1 MATEADVTCPVC
13 QGTTKEP
20 SVVIP
25 CRHQFCLGCIM
36 RWAAR
41 NATCP
46 LCRQKITSVR
56 YSIWAEDDF
65 MEVQIIR
72 PAEPQNYN
80 QQDEQEAAVPVPQP
94 VVSGLLPEQWAA
106 LFRDHPTIISPL
118 RPWVRQQAREL
129 FGAAWWQQDML
140 EANVVAWLCLF
151 GLHEQALVGV
161 LQPFLQGHTMSF
173 VQQLIARTVEMCIN
187 NFIERLRLLEPPPA
201 SQQRN
206 SPEVDIE
213 GSQDSSEA
221 EDSPAATPSPAASP
235 RATPVIS
242 ELSSSS
248 PESSDTEELPSTSS
262 AALRGDPGHPAT
274 APDLTEQE
282 EPCSEPGLPAQED
295 AAVPGCSH
303 GLSPPGQ
310 DRDRSS
316 ARPRRAPKRRAN
328 SSPDSPQPCKRPPP
342 RRR

>member
-25 CRHQFCLGCIM
+25 CRHHFCLGCIM
-36 RWAAR
+36 RWAEK

-46 LCRQKITSVR
+46 LCRQKITAIR
-56 YSIWAEDDF
+56 YSIWSEDDY
-65 MEVQIIR
+65 MEVR
-72 PAEPQNYN
+72 AESEEDSE
-80 QQDEQEAAVPVPQP
+80 QDEQEAAEPVPQP
-94 VVSGLLPEQWAA
+94 AVSGLPPEEWAA
-106 LFRDHPTIISPL
+106 LFREYPAILGPL
-118 RPWVRQQAREL
+118 RPWARQQASEL
-129 FGAAWWQQDML
+129 FGADWWEQDVL
-140 EANVVAWLCLF
+140 EANVIACLCRC
-151 GLHEQALVGV
+151 GLNELVLV
-161 LQPFLQGHTMSF
+161 RELQPLLQGQTVSF
-173 VQQLIARTVEMCIN
+173 VQQLIHETVEMCSDD
-187 NFIERLRLLEPPPA
+187 FLEELGLLEPAPA
-201 SQQRN
+201 IQQQN
-206 SPEVDIE
+206 GPVVDIE
-213 GSQDSSEA
+213 GSQDSREP
-221 EDSPAATPSPAASP
+221 EDSPEATPSPAASP
-235 RATPVIS
+235 RATPVII

-303 GLSPPGQ
+303 GPSPPGQ
-310 DRDRSS
+310 GRDRSS
-316 ARPRRAPKRRAN
+316 GRPRRAPKRRAN